1 MKPDFSLLHI
11 TARLPDG
18 WRAAWLDWSRKCAN
32 PSKVEYILVV
42 DERDRMKGINVDP
55 SPVLDEPGFQI
66 TVGLNIG
73 RPCTVD
79 AWNTAARMAHGNILV
94 VVADDWFPCDWWDDA
109 IRRAIP
115 DVTKE
120 VCVWPAG
127 EKATAG
133 LMICPILTRA
143 YYERPGRGGHP
154 NGELFYPE
162 YISVGNDDDF
172 TEVALRD
179 GVVVRIPEEFEHRH
193 PSAGTGVP
201 VDSVYNWTN
210 RQECWDRKDE
220 VIARRRSEGYAR

>member
-1 MKPDFSLLHI
+1 MTPDFSLLHI

-18 WRAAWLDWSRKCAN
+18 WRPAWLDWSRKCATSTN
-32 PSKVEYILVV
+32 VEYILVI
-42 DERDRMKGINVDP
+42 DERNRHDP
-55 SPVLDEPGFQI
+55 IRFDEERNWCGFPIVLGVN
-66 TVGLNIG
+66 TG

-79 AWNTAARMAHGNILV
+79 AWNTAARMSHGDVLV
-94 VVADDWFPCDWWDDA
+94 VVADDWFPCDRWDEA
-109 IRRAIP
+109 ILRAIP

-154 NGELFYPE
+154 NGELFYPQ

-179 GVVVRIPEEFEHRH
+179 GVIVRIPEEFEHRH
-193 PSAGTGVP
+193 PSAGTGVL
-201 VDSVYNWTN
+201 VDAVYNWTN
-210 RQECWDRKDE
+210 RQEAWDRKIE
-220 VIARRRSEGYAR
+220 VQARRRAEGYAR